1 MPLFASNQLGG
12 EMIRSNA
19 LDGTAASLIYRGLR
33 LPQLRLL
40 IAVADLGQISGAAA
54 QVGITQPA
62 ASRMLTELEHTTGTR
77 LYERHPRGV
86 VLTVAGALLA
96 KGAGTA
102 LHNLEIA
109 FAQVDRLAQ
118 GTGGLVRIGTVT
130 GAGLELVLP
139 LIRDMR
145 VTYPEIEF
153 DVMVDTSDV
162 LADALLAQRIDFYL
176 GRMLSNVTARD
187 VTTTTIG
194 AEPIALIVR
203 KDHPLMRRSDTT
215 LADTLAY
222 DWVMQAQGGLMRQA
236 VESYLLHHNLEPPV
250 RTLSTSSLV
259 LTLGIVSDTNVVAP
273 VARSVADVLVSPKRM
288 NSDIRILDVTPD
300 MAVAPYSLICRRKS
314 ETSPTV
320 ARILRMLQSRIKD
333 REPHLT

>member
-1 MPLFASNQLGG
+1 
-12 EMIRSNA
+12 
-19 LDGTAASLIYRGLR
+19 
-33 LPQLRLL
+33 
-40 IAVADLGQISGAAA
+40 
-54 QVGITQPA
+54 
-62 ASRMLTELEHTTGTR
+62 
-77 LYERHPRGV
+77 
-86 VLTVAGALLA
+86 
-96 KGAGTA
+96 
-102 LHNLEIA
+102 
-109 FAQVDRLAQ
+109 
-118 GTGGLVRIGTVT
+118 
-130 GAGLELVLP
+130 
-139 LIRDMR
+139 
-145 VTYPEIEF
+145 
-153 DVMVDTSDV
+153 
-162 LADALLAQRIDFYL
+162 
-176 GRMLSNVTARD
+176 MLSNVTARD

-288 NSDIRILDVTPD
+288 NSDIRILDVAPD
-300 MAVAPYSLICRRKS
+300 MAVAPYSLICRRQS

-320 ARILRMLQSRIKD
+320 ARILRMLQNRIKD